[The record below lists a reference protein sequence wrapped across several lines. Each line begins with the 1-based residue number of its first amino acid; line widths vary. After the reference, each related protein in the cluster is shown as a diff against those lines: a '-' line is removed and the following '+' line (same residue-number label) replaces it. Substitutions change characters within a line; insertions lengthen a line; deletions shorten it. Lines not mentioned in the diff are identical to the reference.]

1 MEDFQG
7 VGVHPLK
14 KLRNQTLEEFE
25 EFFTGQPSATL
36 VRMKKQEPP
45 SEEKT
50 EEEVKK
56 DFLFVPII
64 EKTENQPN

>member
-1 MEDFQG
+1 
-7 VGVHPLK
+7 
-14 KLRNQTLEEFE
+14 LEKFE
-25 EFFTGQPSATL
+25 ESFTGQPSATL

-64 EKTENQPN
+64 EKTEN